1 MGAGAEVRVGVLVA
15 PLSLPLVPPLLL
27 SLVPPPVPP
36 VPLLVPMC

>member
-1 MGAGAEVRVGVLVA
+1 MRVGVLVA

>member
-1 MGAGAEVRVGVLVA
+1 MRVGVLVA

-36 VPLLVPMC
+36 VPLLVPMW